1 MPAKRRRP
9 MIVAFE
15 ETPTLLAGM
24 LTLVH
29 MDKDEPNRWCAA
41 CAEDAGFDEDFVKL
55 RPLYRTGDLSGRC
68 VHCGMELQEL
78 ATLFA

>member
-1 MPAKRRRP
+1 

-24 LTLVH
+24 LTLAH
-29 MDKDEPNRWCAA
+29 MDEGEPNRWCAA
-41 CAEDAGFDEDFVKL
+41 CAEDVSFDEDFVKL

-68 VHCGMELQEL
+68 VHCDLELKQL
-78 ATLFA
+78 AELFA